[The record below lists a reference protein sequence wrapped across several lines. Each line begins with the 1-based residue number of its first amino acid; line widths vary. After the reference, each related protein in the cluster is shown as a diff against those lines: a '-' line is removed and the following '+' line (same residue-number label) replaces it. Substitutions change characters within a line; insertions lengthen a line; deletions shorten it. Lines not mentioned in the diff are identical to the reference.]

1 MTCKFNMTTH
11 FSASTAFRDDG
22 SLQSAPEVMRGGGM
36 VNAIGVVTGALPGG
50 VYSVL
55 CDGRQ
60 LLRCTRAASC
70 LLRPAIGD
78 TVLVTGPDGNR
89 LYLTA
94 VAEQADASA
103 SRIDVAGDLTLAS
116 DRGAV
121 RIESKMHVALRAE
134 QGLEL
139 AAPRLRI
146 DAEDAD
152 CYVGRLRYQGEEAE
166 ATVLSIRVIGRIYE
180 AVMDRLVHLS
190 KTAFRMTEDVEQ
202 LRAGRIDYEAAHT
215 ARVHGKNTVVT
226 AKEIVK
232 IDGSQIHM
240 G

>member
-1 MTCKFNMTTH
+1 MLNT
-11 FSASTAFRDDG
+11 
-22 SLQSAPEVMRGGGM
+22 
-36 VNAIGVVTGALPGG
+36 IGIVTGALPGG

-55 CDGRQ
+55 SDGRQ

-78 TVLVTGPDGNR
+78 TVLVSGPDANR

-116 DRGAV
+116 DRGSV
-121 RIESKMHVALRAE
+121 SIESPAQLALRGE
-134 QGLEL
+134 QGLNL
-139 AAPRLRI
+139 ATTRLGI
-146 DAEDAD
+146 DAQDAE
-152 CYVGRLRYQGEEAE
+152 CHVSQLRYQGDDAQ

-180 AVMDRLVHLS
+180 AVVDRLVHLS
-190 KTAFRMTEDVEQ
+190 KTAFRMTEDVEH
-202 LRAGRIDYEAAHT
+202 LRAGRIDYEASET

-232 IDGSQIHM
+232 VDGSQIHM

>member
-1 MTCKFNMTTH
+1 MTPRVLS
-11 FSASTAFRDDG
+11 SAAARDDAWREAAHEPV
-22 SLQSAPEVMRGGGM
+22 QGGGM
-36 VNAIGVVTGALPGG
+36 VNAMGTVTGALPGG

-78 TVLVTGPDGNR
+78 TVLVTGPDANR

-121 RIESKMHVALRAE
+121 RIESKTQVALRAE
-134 QGLEL
+134 QGVEM

-146 DAEDAD
+146 DAEDAE
-152 CYVGRLRYQGEEAE
+152 CHVGRLRYQGEEAE
-166 ATVLSIRVIGRIYE
+166 ATVLSMRVIGRVYE
-180 AVMDRLVHLS
+180 AVVDRLVHLS

-202 LRAGRIDYEAAHT
+202 LRAGRIDYEAAQI

-232 IDGSQIHM
+232 VDGSQIHM